1 MMRLIAVAG
10 FVVPVATSAQV
21 ICPLGWTRSG
31 PICLAPATV
40 QLSPLHDDVPSDAPS
55 YYDYVPTAPACHRSE
70 QIVRVPRSKG
80 RGTREIKIIRCP

>member
-31 PICLAPATV
+31 PICLAPTTV
-40 QLSPLHDDVPSDAPS
+40 QLAPVPTEAPS

-70 QIVRVPRSKG
+70 EIVRVPRSKG
-80 RGTREIKIIRCP
+80 RGTRDSE

>member
-31 PICLAPATV
+31 ICLAPTTV
-40 QLSPLHDDVPSDAPS
+40 QISPVPTAAPS

-70 QIVRVPRSKG
+70 EIVRVPSKG